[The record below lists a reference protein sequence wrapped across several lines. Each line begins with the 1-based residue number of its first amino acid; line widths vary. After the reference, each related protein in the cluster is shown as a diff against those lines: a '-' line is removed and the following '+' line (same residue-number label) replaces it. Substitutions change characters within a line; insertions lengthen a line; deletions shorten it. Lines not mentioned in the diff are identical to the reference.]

1 MADDWRW
8 GSDTSTRANLV
19 AKDRKSPNILIPVGI
34 LYRPKIMVAS
44 PNLQSSSNY
53 AEAFSLS
60 WFKVNRKSSILK
72 SNFN

>member
-1 MADDWRW
+1 M
-8 GSDTSTRANLV
+8 L

-53 AEAFSLS
+53 AEAFSPS
-60 WFKVNRKSSILK
+60 WFKVNRKSPILK
-72 SNFN
+72 R

>member
-1 MADDWRW
+1 MKQTMAIPKCDLKDKIM
-8 GSDTSTRANLV
+8 V
-19 AKDRKSPNILIPVGI
+19 AKDRKSPNILILVGI

-44 PNLQSSSNY
+44 PNLQSSSDY